1 MIDKSYLLDTNICV
15 FYLRGRFDIDKKI
28 DAVKWEN
35 CYISEITMLELKM
48 GAELSLQKD
57 GIDRSEQLNRFFS
70 DINILPIADAID
82 LAAKEKIR
90 LRLAGTPCEDNFDLL
105 IACSAIANNM
115 ICVTDN
121 TKDFHRFQNIQL
133 ENIYLRFSNN
143 YQVQ

>member
-1 MIDKSYLLDTNICV
+1 MIGKSYLLDTNICV

-115 ICVTDN
+115 VCVTDN

-133 ENIYLRFSNN
+133 ENWVIR
-143 YQVQ
+143 

>member
-1 MIDKSYLLDTNICV
+1 MIGKSYLLDTNICV

-70 DINILPIADAID
+70 DINILP
-82 LAAKEKIR
+82 K
-90 LRLAGTPCEDNFDLL
+90 N
-105 IACSAIANNM
+105 S
-115 ICVTDN
+115 
-121 TKDFHRFQNIQL
+121 
-133 ENIYLRFSNN
+133 S
-143 YQVQ
+143 